1 MNHKM
6 KKYHKILGLL
16 MGVSLMFTSTSCL
29 KDEERFT
36 DFAGVGAIAEIPSS
50 AFYGIIENQ
59 SFTFSTKPV
68 GYSFD
73 VNIASPSTLSQSVDV
88 TVGVDAAALKKYNDA
103 NKDDPTKTPLE
114 VLPTTGYTIVNSTVT
129 VPAGKRLGSI
139 TINFNTDKIDASK
152 SYALPISIK
161 TATNGVVVSSN
172 YSTKILAVKIKNIY
186 EGDYSATG
194 LFTHPVLGP
203 RKINRPKTLQTVNG
217 TTVETEFADLGGSGW
232 TMQLVVNADNTVKL
246 VPTGAANQGTTQFG
260 VNKYDPAKKTFTL
273 NYQYSGGGGFRVINE
288 TLTLN

>member
-1 MNHKM
+1 M

-16 MGVSLMFTSTSCL
+16 LGVSFMFTSTSCL
-29 KDEERFT
+29 KDDEHFT
-36 DFAGVGAIAEIPSS
+36 DFANVGAIAEIPSS

-88 TVGVDAAALKKYNDA
+88 TVGIDAGALKKYNDA
-103 NKDDPTKTPLE
+103 NGTTLE
-114 VLPTTGYTIVNSTVT
+114 VLPTFGYTLVNPTVT
-129 VPAGKRLGSI
+129 VPAGKRLGTI

-186 EGDYSATG
+186 EGEYTATG
-194 LFTHPVLGP
+194 LFTHPVNGP

-217 TTVETEFADLGGSGW
+217 NTVETEFADLGGSGW
-232 TMQLVVNADNTVKL
+232 TMKLLVNPDNTVKL
-246 VPTGAANQGTTQFG
+246 TPTRAANAGTVQFG
-260 VNKYDPAKKTFTL
+260 VNFYDPIKKTFTL